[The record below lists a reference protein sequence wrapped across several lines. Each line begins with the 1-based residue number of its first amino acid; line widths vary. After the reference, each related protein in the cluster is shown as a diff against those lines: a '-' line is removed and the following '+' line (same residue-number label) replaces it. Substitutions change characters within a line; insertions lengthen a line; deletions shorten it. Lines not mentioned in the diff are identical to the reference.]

1 MLSLI
6 EILLNTGEILSIF
19 FKILNFIVKH
29 FADGYT
35 PWFGFFRIWLLC
47 EIEQILSK
55 NTVQKKKQ
63 EVTSS
68 RFVKDKEVFS

>member
-47 EIEQILSK
+47 EIEQILS
-55 NTVQKKKQ
+55 
-63 EVTSS
+63 
-68 RFVKDKEVFS
+68 